1 MKNVKYILA
10 LTALWSGSMLFGQGV
25 IDALKYSQQD
35 IRGTARY
42 MGMAGAFGALGGDIT
57 TLSQNPAGIGV
68 YRNSDIS
75 ATIDLSNQV
84 SSVNTAGNKYSDNK
98 FSVACNNFGVV
109 WAIRFNQEALK
120 NLDFGFAYNKQKSF
134 DRTYKTGY
142 AGITNGSSLSSYIAQ
157 LSGGYS
163 ANDFSYPENSGSS
176 FNPYDNSPWL
186 NVLGYQSYLINPKTA
201 NGTEW
206 SGIVGN
212 GTVASGD
219 LFVREKG
226 SIDEYNFNMGGNIYN
241 VFYWGIGITVTDFS
255 YDIQSGYGEE
265 FTGGYL
271 PDDAGVIGT
280 ANTDG
285 WYLMQ
290 NVLSTRGSGIKAN
303 LGVIM
308 RATDNFRLGF
318 AFHTPNYYKMTD
330 TYSAFV
336 KYDFNRGTTS
346 YNDVAETPGGSY
358 SYEFESPW
366 RMIASAAYVFGQSGI
381 LSFDYE
387 YTASNSMSFDDPYSI
402 DAFYKTNQEI
412 TEMVSPMHTFKVGGE
427 FRVTPQVSARL
438 GYAYQTSPV
447 KSQYR
452 SGHEIPT
459 AGTLTQFTL
468 DRATNYFTV
477 GLGYRFANV
486 YVDVAYM
493 HRYRRSEL
501 FPFSPLPAETEN
513 PYNPDQTESTLA
525 VSPQISTLAD
535 HNNSFVLTMGVKF

>member
-68 YRNSDIS
+68 YRNSDVS

-84 SSVNTAGNKYSDNK
+84 SSVNVAGNKYSDNK

-134 DRTYKTGY
+134 DRSYKAGYTGI
-142 AGITNGSSLSSYIAQ
+142 ANGSSLSNYIAQ
-157 LSGGYS
+157 LSSGYS
-163 ANDFSYPENSGSS
+163 VDDLAYRDNNSY
-176 FNPYDNSPWL
+176 NPYDNSPWL
-186 NVLGYQSYLINPKTA
+186 NVLGYQSHLINPK
-201 NGTEW
+201 GTSTWE
-206 SGIVGN
+206 GIVGN
-212 GTVASGD
+212 GTAASGD

-241 VFYWGIGITVTDFS
+241 VFYWGIGIAVTDFS
-255 YDIQSGYGEE
+255 YNIQTGYGEE
-265 FTGGYL
+265 FTGGNFYNE
-271 PDDAGVIGT
+271 DGSTSKA
-280 ANTDG
+280 DG

-290 NVLSTRGSGIKAN
+290 NVLNTRGTGIKAN

-336 KYDFNRGTTS
+336 KYDLNTES
-346 YNDVAETPGGSY
+346 EQKNDIAETPSGSY
-358 SYEFESPW
+358 SYDFESPW

-387 YTASNSMSFDDPYSI
+387 YTSSNSMSFDDPYAI
-402 DAFYKTNQEI
+402 DAFYNTNYEI
-412 TEMVSPMHTFKVGGE
+412 SEMTSPTHTFKVGGE
-427 FRVTPQVSARL
+427 FRITPQVSARL
-438 GYAYQTSPV
+438 GYAYQTSPM
-447 KSQYR
+447 KSEYR

-486 YVDVAYM
+486 YIDLAYM

-501 FPFSPLPAETEN
+501 FPFSPIPSVSED
-513 PYNPDQTESTLA
+513 PYDPDQSGPTLA
-525 VSPQISTLAD
+525 ISPQISTLTD

>member
-68 YRNSDIS
+68 YRNSDVS

-84 SSVNTAGNKYSDNK
+84 SSVNVAGNKYSDNK

-120 NLDFGFAYNKQKSF
+120 NLNFGFAYNKQKSF
-134 DRTYKTGY
+134 DRSYKAGYTGI
-142 AGITNGSSLSSYIAQ
+142 ANGSSLSNYIAQ
-157 LSGGYS
+157 LSSGYS
-163 ANDFSYPENSGSS
+163 VDDLAFRDNNSSY
-176 FNPYDNSPWL
+176 NPYDNSPWL
-186 NVLGYQSYLINPKTA
+186 NVLGYQSYLINPKGTSTWEGIVE
-201 NGTEW
+201 NGTA
-206 SGIVGN
+206 
-212 GTVASGD
+212 ASGD

-241 VFYWGIGITVTDFS
+241 VFYWGIGIAVTDFS
-255 YDIQSGYGEE
+255 YNIQAGYGEE
-265 FTGGYL
+265 FTGGYFEGGT
-271 PDDAGVIGT
+271 PDV
-280 ANTDG
+280 DG

-290 NVLSTRGSGIKAN
+290 NVLSTRGTGIKAN

-336 KYDFNRGTTS
+336 KYDLNNTS
-346 YNDVAETPGGSY
+346 TSTIHSDIAETPSGSY
-358 SYEFESPW
+358 SYDFESPW

-387 YTASNSMSFDDPYSI
+387 YTSSNSMSFDDPYSI
-402 DAFYKTNQEI
+402 DAFYNTNYEI
-412 TEMVSPMHTFKVGGE
+412 SEMTSPTHTFKVGGE

-438 GYAYQTSPV
+438 GYAYQTSPM
-447 KSQYR
+447 KSEYR

-486 YVDVAYM
+486 YIDLAYM

-501 FPFSPLPAETEN
+501 FPFSPIPSVSED
-513 PYNPDQTESTLA
+513 PYDPDQSGPTLA
-525 VSPQISTLAD
+525 ISPQISTLTD

>member
-68 YRNSDIS
+68 YRNSDVS

-84 SSVNTAGNKYSDNK
+84 SSVNVAGNKYSDNK

-120 NLDFGFAYNKQKSF
+120 NLNFGFAYNKQKSF
-134 DRTYKTGY
+134 ERSYKAGYTGI
-142 AGITNGSSLSSYIAQ
+142 ANGSSLSNYIAQ
-157 LSGGYS
+157 LSSGYS
-163 ANDFSYPENSGSS
+163 VDDLAFRDNNSSY
-176 FNPYDNSPWL
+176 NPYDNSPWL
-186 NVLGYQSYLINPKTA
+186 NVLGYQSYLITPK
-201 NGTEW
+201 GTSTWE
-206 SGIVGN
+206 GIVGN
-212 GTVASGD
+212 GTAASGD

-241 VFYWGIGITVTDFS
+241 VFYWGIGIAVTDFS
-255 YDIQSGYGEE
+255 YNIQTGYGEE
-265 FTGGYL
+265 FTGGNFYNE
-271 PDDAGVIGT
+271 DGSTSKA
-280 ANTDG
+280 DG

-290 NVLSTRGSGIKAN
+290 NVLNTRGTGIKAN

-336 KYDFNRGTTS
+336 KYDLNTES
-346 YNDVAETPGGSY
+346 EQKNDIAETPSGSY
-358 SYEFESPW
+358 SYDFESPW

-387 YTASNSMSFDDPYSI
+387 YTSSNSMSFDDPYSI
-402 DAFYKTNQEI
+402 DAFYNTNYEI
-412 TEMVSPMHTFKVGGE
+412 SEMTSPTHTFKVGGE

-438 GYAYQTSPV
+438 GYAYQTSPM
-447 KSQYR
+447 KSEYR

-486 YVDVAYM
+486 YIDLAYM

-501 FPFSPLPAETEN
+501 FPFSPIPSVSED
-513 PYNPDQTESTLA
+513 PYDPDQSGPTLA
-525 VSPQISTLAD
+525 ISPQISTLTD

>member
-68 YRNSDIS
+68 YRNSDVS

-84 SSVNTAGNKYSDNK
+84 SSVNVAGNKYSDSK

-134 DRTYKTGY
+134 DRSYKAGYTGI
-142 AGITNGSSLSSYIAQ
+142 ANGSSLSNYIAQ
-157 LSGGYS
+157 LSSGYS
-163 ANDFSYPENSGSS
+163 VDDLAFRDNNSSY
-176 FNPYDNSPWL
+176 NPYDNSPWL
-186 NVLGYQSYLINPKTA
+186 NVLGYQSYLINPKGASTW
-201 NGTEW
+201 E
-206 SGIVGN
+206 GIVGN
-212 GTVASGD
+212 RTVASGD

-241 VFYWGIGITVTDFS
+241 VFYWGIGIAVTDFS
-255 YDIQSGYGEE
+255 YNIQAGYGEE
-265 FTGGYL
+265 FTGGYFEGGT
-271 PDDAGVIGT
+271 PDV
-280 ANTDG
+280 DG

-290 NVLSTRGSGIKAN
+290 NVLSTRGTGIKAN

-336 KYDFNRGTTS
+336 KYDLNNTS
-346 YNDVAETPGGSY
+346 TSTIHSDIAETPSGSY
-358 SYEFESPW
+358 SYDFESPW

-387 YTASNSMSFDDPYSI
+387 YTSSNSMSFDDPYAI
-402 DAFYKTNQEI
+402 DAFYNTNYEI
-412 TEMVSPMHTFKVGGE
+412 SEMTSPTHTFKVGGE

-438 GYAYQTSPV
+438 GYAYQTSPM
-447 KSQYR
+447 KSEYR

-486 YVDVAYM
+486 YIDLAYM

-501 FPFSPLPAETEN
+501 FPFSPIPSVSED
-513 PYNPDQTESTLA
+513 PYDPDQSGPTLA
-525 VSPQISTLAD
+525 ISPQISTLTD

>member
-68 YRNSDIS
+68 YRNSDVS

-84 SSVNTAGNKYSDNK
+84 SSVNVAGNKYSDNK

-120 NLDFGFAYNKQKSF
+120 NLNFGFAYNKQKSF
-134 DRTYKTGY
+134 DRSYKAGYTGI
-142 AGITNGSSLSSYIAQ
+142 ANGSSLSNYIAQ
-157 LSGGYS
+157 LSSGYS
-163 ANDFSYPENSGSS
+163 VDDLAYRDNNSY
-176 FNPYDNSPWL
+176 NPYDNSPWL
-186 NVLGYQSYLINPKTA
+186 NVLGYQSYLINPKGASTW
-201 NGTEW
+201 E
-206 SGIVGN
+206 GIVGN

-241 VFYWGIGITVTDFS
+241 VFYWGIGIAVTDFS
-255 YDIQSGYGEE
+255 YDIQTGYGEE
-265 FTGGYL
+265 FTGGYFYNE
-271 PDDAGVIGT
+271 DGT
-280 ANTDG
+280 SKADG

-290 NVLSTRGSGIKAN
+290 NVLSTRGTGIKAN

-336 KYDFNRGTTS
+336 KYDLNNTS
-346 YNDVAETPGGSY
+346 TSTIHSDIAETPSGSY
-358 SYEFESPW
+358 SYDFESPW

-387 YTASNSMSFDDPYSI
+387 YTSSNSMSFDDPYAI
-402 DAFYKTNQEI
+402 DAFYNTNYEI
-412 TEMVSPMHTFKVGGE
+412 SEMTSPTHTFKVGGE

-438 GYAYQTSPV
+438 GYAYQTSPM
-447 KSQYR
+447 KSEYR

-486 YVDVAYM
+486 YIDLAYM

-501 FPFSPLPAETEN
+501 FPFSPIPSVSED
-513 PYNPDQTESTLA
+513 PYDPDQSGPTLA
-525 VSPQISTLAD
+525 ISPQISTLTD

>member
-68 YRNSDIS
+68 YRNSDVS

-84 SSVNTAGNKYSDNK
+84 SSVNVAGNKYSDNK

-120 NLDFGFAYNKQKSF
+120 NLNFGFAYNKQKSF
-134 DRTYKTGY
+134 DRSYKPSYTRI
-142 AGITNGSSLSSYIAQ
+142 ANGSSLSNYIAQ
-157 LSGGYS
+157 LSSGYS
-163 ANDFSYPENSGSS
+163 VDDLAFRDNNSSY
-176 FNPYDNSPWL
+176 NPYDNSPWL
-186 NVLGYQSYLINPKTA
+186 NVLGYQSYLINPK
-201 NGTEW
+201 GTSTWE
-206 SGIVGN
+206 GIVGN
-212 GTVASGD
+212 GTAASGD

-241 VFYWGIGITVTDFS
+241 VFYWGIGIAVTDLS
-255 YDIQSGYGEE
+255 YNIQTGYGEE
-265 FTGGYL
+265 FTGGNFYNK
-271 PDDAGVIGT
+271 DGSTSKA
-280 ANTDG
+280 DG

-290 NVLSTRGSGIKAN
+290 NVLNTRGTGIKAN

-336 KYDFNRGTTS
+336 KYDLNTES
-346 YNDVAETPGGSY
+346 EQKNDIAETPSGSY
-358 SYEFESPW
+358 SYDFESPW

-387 YTASNSMSFDDPYSI
+387 YTSSNSMSFDDPYSI
-402 DAFYKTNQEI
+402 DAFYNTNYEI
-412 TEMVSPMHTFKVGGE
+412 SEMTSPTHTFKVGGE

-438 GYAYQTSPV
+438 GYAYQTSPM
-447 KSQYR
+447 KSEYR

-486 YVDVAYM
+486 YIDLAYM

-501 FPFSPLPAETEN
+501 FPFSPIPSVSED
-513 PYNPDQTESTLA
+513 PYDPDQSGPTLA
-525 VSPQISTLAD
+525 ISPQISTLTD